1 MLAIW
6 HSDTATVEC
15 LLKHSAAVGLEY
27 IGGWT
32 GWTMAVP
39 FGPEEVVRTV
49 AENEADL
56 RQKFASGIP
65 AIYAA
70 ARRDTLSSMLEFPSK
85 IALDQQNDEASSAV
99 LPNIPLTNFKCPV
112 NAGAKLEIQDTVA
125 GDTPLANAAYNN
137 QLEYTEYPLK
147 LGANINLVS
156 PCYCAPLHQ
165 AHLACSLSMMKL
177 LIKHWADPNYPCED
191 AVTGAPLQ
199 AEPTAHDAK
208 NSRVDEMVDYL
219 IAKGADV
226 TAEGGL
232 FRFPINAAAFQ
243 GTPTLISRLVNNGA
257 TIDVMDQTIVDLGGD
272 INSWD
277 EMGRTAAHWASQPG
291 RSQVVEMIMSS
302 TAERQFV
309 NIPDIDGWTSL
320 FWAARGTRSLLDK
333 GVAGEP
339 QDQTKV
345 IKLLL
350 QRGAD
355 RSILVSATRRK

>member
-1 MLAIW
+1 
-6 HSDTATVEC
+6 
-15 LLKHSAAVGLEY
+15 
-27 IGGWT
+27 
-32 GWTMAVP
+32 
-39 FGPEEVVRTV
+39 
-49 AENEADL
+49 
-56 RQKFASGIP
+56 
-65 AIYAA
+65 
-70 ARRDTLSSMLEFPSK
+70 MLEFLSK
-85 IALDQQNDEASSAV
+85 IDLDRQNNEGSSAV
-99 LPNIPLTNFKCPV
+99 HPDIPLINFKCPV

-137 QLEYTEYPLK
+137 QLEYAEYLLK
-147 LGANINLVS
+147 LGADINIVS

-165 AHLACSLSMMKL
+165 AHLTCSLSMMKL
-177 LIKHWADPNYPCED
+177 LIKHWADPNCPCED

-199 AEPTAHDAK
+199 AELTAHDAK
-208 NSRVDEMVDYL
+208 NSRVDEIVDYL

-243 GTPTLISRLVNNGA
+243 GTPTLTSRLVNNGA
-257 TIDVMDQTIVDLGGD
+257 TIDVMDQTIVYLGGD

-291 RSQVVEMIMSS
+291 RSQVVEMIMKS

-309 NIPDIDGWTSL
+309 NIPDIDGWTPV
-320 FWAARGTRSLLDK
+320 FWAARGTGSLLDK
-333 GVAGEP
+333 VVAGEP
-339 QDQTKV
+339 QDQTKL

-355 RSILVSATRRK
+355 RPILLSATGRK